1 MIDPSSPFASPE
13 RGDPREA
20 RESGLPGAGA
30 LGMWVFLMALGVLF
44 AASIA
49 GYLIVRL
56 RAPAWP
62 PPGMPRLPS
71 GLWLAT
77 LAIVAASVAIQQALT
92 TMRLGQTSASVR
104 WLRATV
110 ALGVLF
116 LIVQTVN
123 WWGLVTADVGLR
135 TKNLYAFTFYMLTGL
150 HAAHVIGGLVPLVV
164 VASRAAK
171 GRYGSGWHPG
181 VLYSAMYWHFLDGV
195 WLVLFTVLVLF
206 A

>member
-1 MIDPSSPFASPE
+1 VTEPSSPFASPE
-13 RGDPREA
+13 QGDPREA
-20 RESGLPGAGA
+20 RESALPGAGV
-30 LGMWVFLMALGVLF
+30 LGMWVFLMALAVLF

-71 GLWLAT
+71 GLWVAT
-77 LAIVAASVAIQQALT
+77 LAIVGASVAIQQALT

-110 ALGVLF
+110 ALGVFF
-116 LIVQTVN
+116 LVVQIGN

-135 TKNLYAFTFYMLTGL
+135 TKNLYAFTFFMLTGL

-164 VASRAAK
+164 VTARAAR

-181 VLYSAMYWHFLDGV
+181 VRYSAMYWHFLDGV
-195 WLVLFTVLVLF
+195 WIVLFTVLVLF